1 MDVSPHPELNRVSQQ
16 DLGPFATDVFILCFT
31 KSCARGNPNQAATDL
46 NIWGSGRQI
55 VKQGVYLCQVNYQFG
70 NNVFLPY
77 SAGLLKAYCRNIPEI
92 NDNYEFKPFI
102 FLREEP
108 AKLAGSLED
117 PNVLGIS
124 CYVWNWQWS
133 KSFAKA
139 VKDRFPNCLV
149 VLGGPHVPSKSES
162 FFADHDYVD
171 MLVHHEGEIAFSEI
185 LLEKLKDAPDFTTIA
200 GLSVRILGTR
210 CHRTPDRQRNLDLS
224 IIPSPYLTGDFD
236 GLLKD
241 SFTWNACQE
250 THRGCPYSCTFC
262 DWGSAVYTK
271 VRTFDDERLVREFE
285 WMGKNRIEL
294 LYNCDANYGLFPR
307 DMELTRKMVE
317 TKQELGYPK
326 QFRAAFAKNSTTRVY
341 EIARMLNEARMDKG
355 ITISFQS
362 MNTSTLEAIKRI
374 NIRVRDFE
382 NLMKLYRAKG
392 IRTYSELIIA
402 LPGETY
408 DSFANG
414 IDELLRAGQ
423 HDGLNI
429 YVCHIL
435 PNAEMAEPN
444 YREMF
449 GMKTIRSPMQQFHS
463 SPAPEEITE
472 YTDYVIETST
482 LPLEDWKRTY
492 YFSWAV
498 QSFHCLGLTQSLA
511 VFLHAHHGLSYRTF
525 YEKLLEYAAA
535 SPRTLLGREYAFVR
549 DLVENVLRGASW
561 EQVIPEF
568 GNVTWPTEEA
578 TFLRLVEK
586 KELFYTELE
595 DFLKQLDTKFGW
607 QINSNLMEDLM
618 NWQKV
623 IVMDPYSPKELDFD
637 LDHNLHEYFEKVYM
651 ENEGEF
657 VRKECHLTAASRGQY
672 NGDME
677 SFAREVVWYGR
688 KGSRFQ
694 RMITPRE
701 VASGS

>member
-1 MDVSPHPELNRVSQQ
+1 MKR
-16 DLGPFATDVFILCFT
+16 
-31 KSCARGNPNQAATDL
+31 
-46 NIWGSGRQI
+46 
-55 VKQGVYLCQVNYQFG
+55 GVYLCQVNYQFG

-77 SAGLLKAYCRNIPEI
+77 SVGLIRAYCTSIPEV
-92 NDNYEFKPFI
+92 NVNYEFKPFI

-108 AKLAGSLED
+108 GKLAARLED
-117 PNVLGIS
+117 PSVVGIS
-124 CYVWNWQWS
+124 CYVWNWEWS

-139 VKDRFPNCLV
+139 VKNLFPDCLV

-162 FFADHDYVD
+162 FFTGHDFVEI
-171 MLVHHEGEIAFSEI
+171 LVHHEGEIAFSEI
-185 LLEKLKDAPDFTTIA
+185 LLENLNEEPDFTKIA
-200 GLSVRILGTR
+200 GLSVRVFGTK
-210 CHRTPDRQRNLDLS
+210 CHRTLDRQRNLDLS
-224 IIPSPYLTGDFD
+224 IIPSPYLTGAFD
-236 GLLKD
+236 ALLKD

-285 WMGKNRIEL
+285 WMGKNQIEL

-307 DMELTRKMVE
+307 DVGLTRKMVE
-317 TKQELGYPK
+317 TRRELGHPK
-326 QFRAAFAKNSTTRVY
+326 QFRAAFAKNSATRVY
-341 EIARMLNEARMDKG
+341 EIATMLNEAQMDKG

-382 NLMKLYRAKG
+382 NMMKLYRAKG
-392 IRTYSELIIA
+392 IRTYSELIMA

-408 DSFANG
+408 DTFANG

-435 PNAEMAEPN
+435 PNSEMAESS

-449 GMKTIRSPMQQFHS
+449 GMRTIRSPMQQFHS
-463 SPAPEEITE
+463 SPAPGEITE
-472 YTDYVIETST
+472 YTDYVVETST

-492 YFSWAV
+492 LFSWAV

-525 YEKLLEYAAA
+525 YEKMLEYAAA
-535 SPRTLLGREYAFVR
+535 CPQTLLGREYASVR
-549 DLVENVLRGASW
+549 DLVENVLRGAGW

-578 TFLRLVEK
+578 TFLKLVENK
-586 KELFYTELE
+586 DVFYTELV
-595 DFLKQLDTKFGW
+595 DFLKQLDAEFGW
-607 QINSNLMEDLM
+607 HINPNLMNDLM
-618 NWQKV
+618 IWQKV
-623 IVMDPYSPKELDFD
+623 IVMDPHSPERLEFD
-637 LDHNLHEYFEKVYM
+637 LDYDLLEYLERAYVGS
-651 ENEGEF
+651 EGEL
-657 VRKECHLTAASRGQY
+657 VRKDCHHAAVYRREYG
-672 NGDME
+672 GDLE
-677 SFAREVVWYGR
+677 TFAREVVWYGR
-688 KGSRFQ
+688 KGGRFQ
-694 RMITPRE
+694 RT
-701 VASGS
+701 VTVQ